1 MKFREGV
8 WSRDK
13 GVPED
18 HPLSATSLL
27 TYLMDGTPVVYG
39 AHPIAAQNPTIYHN
53 IATPSHQQYTLY
65 IYTKHHA

>member
-1 MKFREGV
+1 
-8 WSRDK
+8 
-13 GVPED
+13 
-18 HPLSATSLL
+18 
-27 TYLMDGTPVVYG
+27 MDGTPVVYG